1 MLMSAETL
9 SLSQTLNKNPYRSSS
24 AFDFMSDVHA
34 SSEVEWVAYR
44 RVVHELELVPL
55 GERYSKNTLG
65 ISLPNSPEGC
75 KCFLMLF
82 LWRATECVSAWARLQ
97 LKCVRERGVRLHE

>member
-1 MLMSAETL
+1 M
-9 SLSQTLNKNPYRSSS
+9 
-24 AFDFMSDVHA
+24 
-34 SSEVEWVAYR
+34 EWVVYR

-82 LWRATECVSAWARLQ
+82 LRRAARQSVCLRGRARASEV
-97 LKCVRERGVRLHE
+97 CARERSLLA